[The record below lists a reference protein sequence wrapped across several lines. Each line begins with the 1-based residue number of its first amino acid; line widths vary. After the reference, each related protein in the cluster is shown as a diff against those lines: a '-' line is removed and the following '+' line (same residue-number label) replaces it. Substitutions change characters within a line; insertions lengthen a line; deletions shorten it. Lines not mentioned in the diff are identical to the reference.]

1 MKKKNACQIVNKQ
14 DHKMAVCVT
23 LSHQYHR
30 VHNPTKFE
38 APTKG
43 KKKKNLFVIYVDS
56 YKNLG

>member
-43 KKKKNLFVIYVDS
+43 KKKKKTYL
-56 YKNLG
+56 